1 MNTPRIVF
9 MGTPDFAVASLSA
22 LIDNDYNVVAVIT
35 APDKPAG
42 RGRKINESAV
52 KKYAVSKNIPVLQP
66 EKLRDENFLEELR
79 SYEADLQIVVAFRM
93 LPKLVWDMPKM
104 GTFNLHA
111 SLLPQYRGAAPIN
124 WAVINGESKTGIT
137 TFLLDE
143 NIDEGNILLQ
153 KEVEININDNVGI
166 VHDNLMNAGN
176 DLVLKTVDGLA
187 NGTISPKKQNESLE
201 LKPAPKI
208 FKDDCRINWKN
219 NALTIHNFIR
229 GLSPYPGTW
238 TKIFNDGKEV
248 EAKIISA
255 LFVVE
260 EHNLEVG
267 VIIAEKKKISV
278 AVSDGFIEIKEIQ
291 ISGKKRMRTI
301 DLLNGYSFSEDSKVI

>member
-1 MNTPRIVF
+1 